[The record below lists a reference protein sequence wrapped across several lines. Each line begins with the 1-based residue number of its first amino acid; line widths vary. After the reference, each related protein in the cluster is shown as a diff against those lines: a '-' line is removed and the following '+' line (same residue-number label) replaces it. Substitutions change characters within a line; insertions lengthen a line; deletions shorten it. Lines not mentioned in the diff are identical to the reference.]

1 MKHTFF
7 AIVTGSLL
15 ICLMNVK
22 AHAGGMPGLDASLFE
37 SGRLLSGVLIG
48 GIKGKDV
55 PKACLGWGQQSVS
68 MNGVLNELSD
78 SLEKRIELARAANQ
92 EGKPL
97 IFLHQINRALM
108 SSLKSEIDQV
118 CSSKSEYT
126 ETELGFEVNQVDGL
140 KKGIVLY
147 LRGLYTLVRKL
158 GTDKNQQYVNDEISE
173 WLKEGTISA
182 DEAKELG
189 MDIQSIASVDPWNG

>member
-1 MKHTFF
+1 MKLTIFTMV
-7 AIVTGSLL
+7 ATSLV
-15 ICLMNVK
+15 ICHMNVK
-22 AHAGGMPGLDASLFE
+22 AHAGEVPGLGASLFD
-37 SGRLLSGVLIG
+37 SGRLLSGVLIS
-48 GIKGKDV
+48 GIKEKDV
-55 PKACLGWGQQSVS
+55 PKACLAWGQQSVS

-78 SLEKRIELARAANQ
+78 SLEKRIERAQAANQ
-92 EGKPL
+92 EGRPL

-108 SSLKSEIDQV
+108 SNLRSEIDQV

-126 ETELGFEVNQVDGL
+126 ETELGFEVNNVGGL

-158 GTDKNQQYVNDEISE
+158 GTDKNKQYVNDEISK
-173 WLKEGTISA
+173 WLKKGTISA

-189 MDIQSIASVDPWNG
+189 TDIQSIASVDPFNG